1 MSSWRAGVLP
11 AIPAGGAFAGRGG
24 DLGAPVSY
32 LGTEPLQLG
41 PLVGAQRSIVR
52 HSATFLLANTMAP
65 SPMEMDA
72 VITQI
77 V

>member
-1 MSSWRAGVLP
+1 MGPCGW
-11 AIPAGGAFAGRGG
+11 GRCDDLVADNWSGRR
-24 DLGAPVSY
+24 LGAQLGY
-32 LGTEPLQLG
+32 LGAEPLQLG

-52 HSATFLLANTMAP
+52 HSATFLLAITMAP